1 MTISYAKQF
10 PPTMRLGFALFLAEA
25 NRRHKSERFNLNDE
39 IVKQREAKLNPLV
52 TVHESYSMFLR
63 SGYTQN
69 AWKNLVR
76 AQKHVETY
84 VGTDR
89 LTAKHYFKL
98 VSDIAE
104 TGVEIK

>member
-10 PPTMRLGFALFLAEA
+10 PPTMRLGFALFLQEA
-25 NRRHKSERFNLNDE
+25 NRRHKGERFNLNDE
-39 IVKQREAKLNPLV
+39 IEKQREAKLNPLV
-52 TVHESYSMFLR
+52 TVHESYDIFLR
-63 SGYTQN
+63 SGFQQT
-69 AWKNLVR
+69 AWKELSR

-104 TGVEIK
+104 IGVE